1 MIRCDCPLSFCDCDS
16 TACHITKLSAPGLGI
31 RGVIPEELLKLPFL
45 TYLWIDYNFFYGP
58 LPAFI
63 GNLSRLETLSLAVN
77 NFSGT
82 LPQEL
87 GNLVNLQGLYINS
100 CGLGGEIPS
109 TFANL
114 KNLQKVWAS
123 GNAFTGKIPEFV
135 GNNWTK
141 LTELRF
147 QGNSF
152 EGPIPSNFANLTS
165 LTSLRIGD
173 IYNGSTSCLDF
184 IRNLKNLNNLVLR
197 NVMLTGTLP
206 FYITELQSL
215 QKLDLSFNN
224 LTGQIPSTLFNMN
237 SLRYLFLG
245 NNSLSGAIPD
255 LQTTPQTIDLSYNLL
270 SGDLPPWGDMTQLN
284 LVGNNFTRNSSNI
297 RLFPGLECLQRS
309 FPCNRDAPRY
319 ASFSINCGGPE
330 MISNGIVFEADNR
343 SLGPATYDV
352 SSTQKWAVSNVGLF
366 LDRENQ
372 HYVQNTSAQVRGT
385 STPGLYENSRLSP
398 GSLRYYGLGLENGLY
413 TVNLFFAEIGFPDPT
428 SYSWRS
434 RSRRIFDVYIQG
446 TRRLRDFDI
455 SKEAGGVQRAI
466 IRNFTANVMANHLEI
481 HLFWAGKGTPD
492 RNYGPSIS
500 AISVV
505 PNFVP
510 TVGRIPSKE
519 KTWKLLIVSIT
530 VAVFVSALILIF
542 AIFYIKRKKEDDE
555 DVLVGICTKPNT
567 FSYSE
572 LKTATEDFN
581 EKNKL
586 GEGGFGAVYK
596 GTFSDGRV
604 VAVKQLSIASNH
616 GKSQFIAEV
625 STISAVQHRNLVK
638 LHGYC
643 IKGKRHLL
651 VYEYLVNKSLDQALF
666 GHSNLHLDW
675 PTRFNICLETARG
688 LAYLHEE
695 SRPRII
701 HRDIKAGNILLDA
714 KLCPKISD
722 FGLAKQY
729 EDNKTHITTG
739 AAGTFG
745 YLAPEYALRGH
756 LTEKADV
763 FSFGIVALEIV
774 SGRPNSDN
782 SLEHD
787 KIDLLGW
794 AWTLHENNQS
804 LDLVDPNLA
813 EFNEIEALRVVRV
826 ALLCTQGSP
835 SMRPSMSRVVAMLAD
850 DIEVSG
856 VITRPSYLLTDC
868 NFSDSTGRVETGNA
882 QGPGAA
888 PSLSAVN
895 ASEFS
900 DIIEGK

>member
-1 MIRCDCPLSFCDCDS
+1 MKPHPSVSECLLYFFFFWVVFSWCSQSINARNATTDPSEVRALNSIFQQWRIRATDSWNISGEPCSGVALSKDDFEFGVPSIRCDCPLSLSCDCDS

-31 RGVIPEELLKLPFL
+31 RGVIPVELLKLPFL

-87 GNLVNLQGLYINS
+87 GNLVNLQGL
-100 CGLGGEIPS
+100 
-109 TFANL
+109 
-114 KNLQKVWAS
+114 WAS

-206 FYITELQSL
+206 SYITELQSL

-255 LQTTPQTIDLSYNLL
+255 LQTTPQTIDSSYNLL
-270 SGDLPPWGDMTQLN
+270 SGDLPPWGDMTQLYVHYD
-284 LVGNNFTRNSSNI
+284 LPLCKI
-297 RLFPGLECLQRS
+297 Q
-309 FPCNRDAPRY
+309 D

-428 SYSWRS
+428 LHSWRS
-434 RSRRIFDVYIQG
+434 RSRCIFDVYIQG

-466 IRNFTANVMANHLEI
+466 IRNFTANVTANHLEI

-519 KTWKLLIVSIT
+519 KNWKLLIVSIT
-530 VAVFVSALILIF
+530 VAVFVSALIFIF

-666 GHSNLHLDW
+666 GM
-675 PTRFNICLETARG
+675 
-688 LAYLHEE
+688 
-695 SRPRII
+695 
-701 HRDIKAGNILLDA
+701 
-714 KLCPKISD
+714 
-722 FGLAKQY
+722 
-729 EDNKTHITTG
+729 ITL
-739 AAGTFG
+739 G

-813 EFNEIEALRVVRV
+813 EFNEIEALRVIRV

-868 NFSDSTGRVETGNA
+868 NFSDSTGRVVTGNA

-888 PSLSAVN
+888 PSLSPVN
-895 ASEFS
+895 VSEFS

>member
-1 MIRCDCPLSFCDCDS
+1 MMKPHPSVSEYLLYFFFFWVVFSCCSQSINARNATTDPSEVRALNSIFQQWRIRATDSWNISGEPCSGVALSQDDFEFGVPSIRCDCPLSLSCDCDS
-16 TACHITKLSAPGLGI
+16 TACHITELSAPGLGI

-63 GNLSRLETLSLAVN
+63 GNLSRLQTLSLAVN

-87 GNLVNLQGLYINS
+87 GNLVNLQGL
-100 CGLGGEIPS
+100 
-109 TFANL
+109 
-114 KNLQKVWAS
+114 WAS

-152 EGPIPSNFANLTS
+152 EGPIPSNFENLTS

-173 IYNGSTSCLDF
+173 IYNGSTSSLDF

-206 FYITELQSL
+206 SYITELQSL
-215 QKLDLSFNN
+215 QKLDLSFNI
-224 LTGQIPSTLFNMN
+224 LTGQIPGTLFNMN

-309 FPCNRDAPRY
+309 FPCNRDVPRY
-319 ASFSINCGGPE
+319 ANFSINCGGPE
-330 MISNGIVFEADNR
+330 KISNGIVFEADNR

-372 HYVQNTSAQVRGT
+372 HYVQNTSSQVRGT
-385 STPGLYENSRLSP
+385 STPELYENSRLSP

-428 SYSWRS
+428 SHSWRS

-466 IRNFTANVMANHLEI
+466 IRNFTANVTANHLEI

-505 PNFVP
+505 PIHLFRSSDFVP

-519 KTWKLLIVSIT
+519 RNRTLLIVSIT
-530 VAVFVSALILIF
+530 VAVVVSALILIF

-555 DVLVGICTKPNT
+555 D
-567 FSYSE
+567 E
-572 LKTATEDFN
+572 
-581 EKNKL
+581 
-586 GEGGFGAVYK
+586 
-596 GTFSDGRV
+596 
-604 VAVKQLSIASNH
+604 
-616 GKSQFIAEV
+616 
-625 STISAVQHRNLVK
+625 
-638 LHGYC
+638 
-643 IKGKRHLL
+643 
-651 VYEYLVNKSLDQALF
+651 
-666 GHSNLHLDW
+666 
-675 PTRFNICLETARG
+675 
-688 LAYLHEE
+688 
-695 SRPRII
+695 
-701 HRDIKAGNILLDA
+701 
-714 KLCPKISD
+714 LCPKISD
-722 FGLAKQY
+722 FGLAKRY
-729 EDNKTHITTG
+729 DDNKTHITTG

-763 FSFGIVALEIV
+763 FSFGIVALEIL

-782 SLEHD
+782 SLEYD

-835 SMRPSMSRVVAMLAD
+835 SMWPSMSRVVAMLAD

-868 NFSDSTGRVETGNA
+868 NFSDSTGRVVTGNA

-888 PSLSAVN
+888 QILSPVN
-895 ASEFS
+895 VNEFS